1 MAQDPLKRYFS
12 IVKQVEAG
20 QVPSMEDLEFFADYT
35 PQLDEAALQKI
46 VDGGDFSSMEEVRNA
61 IVNVGRRFQTDPEFK
76 AKVLGKA
83 EQSETD
89 ELSQKL
95 TDSINMIL
103 GVTDIAS
110 SANQISAAKRA
121 DKRSRRPARPA
132 VPGRDQLL
140 AQALRSAQ
148 EDVMDPARAIAPAQA
163 QIEDQYLADVA
174 GARTASTGQAGAY
187 GAYMQAAANRRNRA
201 ALDLVPLQDQAKR
214 ANQQRYDN
222 LLGMRMDETQQ
233 MYRNQAAL
241 YPYELAQYGREQDA
255 IANLGMVGRSNLRN
269 SLYNLGG
276 AAASALPRTIMS
288 RRYDQLRNRALATG
302 LNPDI
307 VEAADRNL
315 RSNLTSDDSYEYWEQ
330 MY

>member
-1 MAQDPLKRYFS
+1 MNELQRYFAIINQIRS
-12 IVKQVEAG
+12 G
-20 QVPSMEDLEFFADYT
+20 QPPTDDDLQFFVSYS
-35 PQLDEAALQKI
+35 PQIDESKLQKI
-46 VDGGDFSSMEEVRNA
+46 AEGGQFTSTEDARNA
-61 IVNVGRRFQTDPEFK
+61 IVEVGRLLQSSPEYREK
-76 AKVLGKA
+76 ILGLA
-83 EQSETD
+83 EQAEGK

-95 TDSINMIL
+95 SDGINMIL
-103 GVTDIAS
+103 GVTDIAA
-110 SANQISAAKRA
+110 SANQINAAERA
-121 DKRSRRPARPA
+121 ERRSRRPVRPA

-140 AQALRSAQ
+140 AQALRAAQ

-163 QIEDQYLADVA
+163 QIEDQYQADVA

-201 ALDLVPLQDQAKR
+201 ALDLVPMQDQVKR
-214 ANQQRYDN
+214 ANQQRFDN

-241 YPYELAQYGREQDA
+241 YPYELAQYGREQEA

-269 SLYNLGG
+269 SLYNLGS
-276 AAASALPRTIMS
+276 AAADAIPRTLTA

-307 VEAADRNL
+307 VAAADRNL
-315 RSNLTSDDSYEYWEQ
+315 RSNLTSDDTPYWEQ

>member
-1 MAQDPLKRYFS
+1 
-12 IVKQVEAG
+12 E
-20 QVPSMEDLEFFADYT
+20 ELEFFVGYT
-35 PQLDEAALQKI
+35 PKIDEAKLQKV
-46 VDGGDFSSMEEVRNA
+46 VDSGDFTSTQEARDALIE
-61 IVNVGRRFQTDPEFK
+61 VGRLLQSSPEYREK
-76 AKVLGKA
+76 ILGLA
-83 EQSETD
+83 EQAESK

-95 TDSINMIL
+95 SDGINMIL
-103 GVTDIAS
+103 GVTDIAT
-110 SANQISAAKRA
+110 SANQINVANRA
-121 DKRSRRPARPA
+121 ERRSRRPTRPA

-201 ALDLVPLQDQAKR
+201 ALDLVPLQDQVKR

-241 YPYELAQYGREQDA
+241 YPYELAQYGREQ
-255 IANLGMVGRSNLRN
+255 
-269 SLYNLGG
+269 
-276 AAASALPRTIMS
+276 
-288 RRYDQLRNRALATG
+288 
-302 LNPDI
+302 
-307 VEAADRNL
+307 
-315 RSNLTSDDSYEYWEQ
+315 
-330 MY
+330 